1 MIKSGSLGEI
11 ATMKHFL
18 AAGFEVYTAITDSST
33 YDMVIAKGGTLSRV
47 EVKST
52 RCRNKANT
60 GWIAQIRS
68 IRSNKTTNRKIHFD
82 KSKIDILAIYIE
94 PLDRIVTIE
103 ARNISQRAAI
113 TLMDSGLSPQLEFL
127 DTV

>member
-52 RCRNKANT
+52 GCRNKANT
-60 GWIAQIRS
+60 GWVAQVRR
-68 IRSNKTTNRKIHFD
+68 IRSNKSTNRKIHFD
-82 KSKIDILAIYIE
+82 NSKIDILAIYIE
-94 PLDRIVTIE
+94 PLDRVVLLE
-103 ARNISQRAAI
+103 ARNISQRAVV
-113 TLMDSGLSPQLEFL
+113 TVF
-127 DTV
+127 DTSLAATCSILAAA